1 MSKQAFA
8 KGWDFAKGWEAKQ
21 AKEQLFKVD
30 RSVKAMSYGH
40 ELGLVLR
47 HMIQWTAPLSPEERE
62 VPLQLALW
70 HRILRTRTEL
80 AEAHGHWR
88 QEPALDTLE
97 AVLNELQ
104 DSPSRLQARMEEVHQ
119 LCVARAQFNSELC
132 GLKRVPQ
139 LRLEAVGRP

>member
-1 MSKQAFA
+1 MSKQ
-8 KGWDFAKGWEAKQ
+8 GWEAKQ
-21 AKEQLFKVD
+21 AKEQLFKVAL
-30 RSVKAMSYGH
+30 SVNAMQYGH
-40 ELGLVLR
+40 ELDCVLR
-47 HMIQWTAPLSPEERE
+47 HMIQWTAPLSPEERD

-80 AEAHGHWR
+80 AEVHGHCWR
-88 QEPALDTLE
+88 EEPALDTLE

-104 DSPSRLQARMEEVHQ
+104 ESPSRLQERMEEVHQ
-119 LCVARAQFNSELC
+119 LCVARAQFNRELS